1 MYKFRSFI
9 GIFHSI
15 HLHCPENYSTPVSD
29 VPCGFFSLRQI
40 SIPVEIAGS
49 HLHIPSFQTLNFWC
63 TYTSWSSSNLSAYNS
78 NVSNFFDF
86 KYYFITVTDFNL
98 LFSKGFIMQLCTG
111 SLKKKIF
118 SFLYTD
124 IINNNFIIHEKHS
137 MSYCCT
143 LLYIFFNS
151 ITVFKIIFFI
161 YILTNYNI
169 LWLLLY
175 LIAELCYIRFGYF
188 LCL

>member
-1 MYKFRSFI
+1 
-9 GIFHSI
+9 
-15 HLHCPENYSTPVSD
+15 
-29 VPCGFFSLRQI
+29 
-40 SIPVEIAGS
+40 
-49 HLHIPSFQTLNFWC
+49 
-63 TYTSWSSSNLSAYNS
+63 
-78 NVSNFFDF
+78 
-86 KYYFITVTDFNL
+86 
-98 LFSKGFIMQLCTG
+98 MQLCTG
-111 SLKKKIF
+111 SLKKKKF

-124 IINNNFIIHEKHS
+124 IINNNFIIHEKYS

-161 YILTNYNI
+161 YILTNYHI

>member
-78 NVSNFFDF
+78 DVSNFFDF

-111 SLKKKIF
+111 SLKKKKILF
-118 SFLYTD
+118 FIQTLLTIILSYMKNIQCHIAALCSTFFLIQLQYLKLYFLY
-124 IINNNFIIHEKHS
+124 I
-137 MSYCCT
+137 
-143 LLYIFFNS
+143 
-151 ITVFKIIFFI
+151 
-161 YILTNYNI
+161 
-169 LWLLLY
+169 
-175 LIAELCYIRFGYF
+175 
-188 LCL
+188 